1 MDFDAQIQE
10 ELENM
15 DFGGGAV
22 DVGRLYNIAKRPADL
37 AYDSMEGALHLV
49 GHSWLEHREDSS
61 RHFKGM
67 NAHALTMALYSRLN
81 DVETLYKRELDNGK
95 TTHVFRKW
103 LDVRA
108 YDVCD
113 ENNWHSMDLHEWF
126 DAKYQLLEGKR
137 DKWLGLHKDMARRL
151 HVKRVGV
158 VPGWIQQHYADF
170 MQHLNLQERQKVC
183 FVAIILRKV
192 WLSWLDFDCAQNAGC
207 AHAAAVPEFFSLS
220 SGAL

>member
-1 MDFDAQIQE
+1 MHFDAQVQE

-15 DFGGGAV
+15 EFAGGAL
-22 DVGRLYNIAKRPADL
+22 DVCRLYSIAQRPADL
-37 AYDSMEGALHLV
+37 AYDSMQGSLHLV

-81 DVETLYKRELDNGK
+81 DVETLYKKELDSGK

-126 DAKYQLLEGKR
+126 DGKHQLLEGKR
-137 DKWLGLHKDMARRL
+137 DKWVGLHEDMARRL

-158 VPGWIQQHYADF
+158 VPGWIHQHYAHF
-170 MQHLNLQERQKVC
+170 MQHLALQEKQKVGC
-183 FVAIILRKV
+183 MKSIFCII
-192 WLSWLDFDCAQNAGC
+192 WLA
-207 AHAAAVPEFFSLS
+207 
-220 SGAL
+220 